1 MRNLIERVQATLHK
15 DKEQMTTQEC
25 VIMMVV
31 VLIVITLSDIF
42 AH

>member
-15 DKEQMTTQEC
+15 DKEQMTTTEC
-25 VIMMVV
+25 VVMIAV
-31 VLIVITLSDIF
+31 VLIVITLSDVF